1 MYKRILVP
9 LDGSDNAYY
18 ALEHAIALAKVF
30 DSQLFLLN
38 VIDVNRFGVYS
49 PDVFTSAAPDMMSFD
64 QAQSKKL
71 LERAQ
76 DQVAAHQLHAETIR
90 QTGVPKVTIAVDVPK
105 AQNIDLIVI
114 GRSGTNAISRLFLGS
129 TTAYVVRN
137 TEANVTVVNMPND
150 EAEEVEH
157 TGDVSADDSK

>member
-64 QAQSKKL
+64 QA
-71 LERAQ
+71 R
-76 DQVAAHQLHAETIR
+76 
-90 QTGVPKVTIAVDVPK
+90 
-105 AQNIDLIVI
+105 
-114 GRSGTNAISRLFLGS
+114 
-129 TTAYVVRN
+129 VRN
-137 TEANVTVVNMPND
+137 CWSGPRIKLQPTSCTPKQF
-150 EAEEVEH
+150 
-157 TGDVSADDSK
+157 GKLGYPK

>member
-1 MYKRILVP
+1 MYERILVP
-9 LDGSDNAYY
+9 LDGSDNAYF
-18 ALEHAIALAKVF
+18 ALEHAIELAKVF

-38 VIDVNRFGVYS
+38 VIDTNRFGVYS

-64 QAQSKKL
+64 EAQSKKL
-71 LERAQ
+71 LEQAQ
-76 DQVAAHQLHAETIR
+76 ERVEAHQLRAEIIR
-90 QTGVPKVTIAVDVPK
+90 QTGVPKVAIAVDVPK

-150 EAEEVEH
+150 DAEKLERTDATQDE
-157 TGDVSADDSK
+157 TD

>member
-64 QAQSKKL
+64 QARIKL
-71 LERAQ
+71 Q
-76 DQVAAHQLHAETIR
+76 PTSC
-90 QTGVPKVTIAVDVPK
+90 TPKQFGKLGYPK
-105 AQNIDLIVI
+105 
-114 GRSGTNAISRLFLGS
+114 
-129 TTAYVVRN
+129 
-137 TEANVTVVNMPND
+137 
-150 EAEEVEH
+150 
-157 TGDVSADDSK
+157 

>member
-18 ALEHAIALAKVF
+18 ALDHAIELAKVF
-30 DSQLFLLN
+30 DSKLYLLN
-38 VIDVNRFGVYS
+38 VIDINRFGMYS
-49 PDVFTSAAPDMMSFD
+49 ADVFTRAVPDMMSFD

-76 DQVAAHQLHAETIR
+76 ERVEAQHIEAEVIR
-90 QTGVPKVTIAVDVPK
+90 KTGVPKVMIAVDVPE
-105 AQNIDLIVI
+105 AQKIDLIVI
-114 GRSGTNAISRLFLGS
+114 GRTGTNAISRLFLGS

-137 TEANVTVVNMPND
+137 TPANVTVVNLPND
-150 EAEEVEH
+150 KVMEQEQAKAANEASSE
-157 TGDVSADDSK
+157 

>member
-1 MYKRILVP
+1 MYERILVS
-9 LDGSDNAYY
+9 LDGSDNAYF
-18 ALEHAIALAKVF
+18 ALEHAIELAKVF

-38 VIDVNRFGVYS
+38 VIDTNRFGVYS

-64 QAQSKKL
+64 EAQSKKL
-71 LERAQ
+71 LEQAQ
-76 DQVAAHQLHAETIR
+76 ERVEAHQLRAEIIR
-90 QTGVPKVTIAVDVPK
+90 QTGVPKVAIAVDVPK

-150 EAEEVEH
+150 DAEELER
-157 TGDVSADDSK
+157 TDATQDETD

>member
-1 MYKRILVP
+1 MYERILVP
-9 LDGSDNAYY
+9 LDGSDNAYF
-18 ALEHAIALAKVF
+18 ALEHAIELAKVF
-30 DSQLFLLN
+30 ESQLFLLN
-38 VIDVNRFGVYS
+38 VIDTNRFGVYS

-64 QAQSKKL
+64 EAQSKKL
-71 LERAQ
+71 LEQAQ
-76 DQVAAHQLHAETIR
+76 ERVEAHQLRAEIIR
-90 QTGVPKVTIAVDVPK
+90 QTGVPKVAIAVDVPK

-150 EAEEVEH
+150 DAEELER
-157 TGDVSADDSK
+157 TDATQDETD

>member
-1 MYKRILVP
+1 MYERILVP
-9 LDGSDNAYY
+9 LDGSDNAYF
-18 ALEHAIALAKVF
+18 ALEHAIELAKVF

-38 VIDVNRFGVYS
+38 VIDTNRFGVYS

-64 QAQSKKL
+64 EAQSKKL
-71 LERAQ
+71 LEQAQ
-76 DQVAAHQLHAETIR
+76 ERVEAHQLRAEIIR
-90 QTGVPKVTIAVDVPK
+90 QTGVPKVAIAVDVPK

-137 TEANVTVVNMPND
+137 TEANVTGVNMPND
-150 EAEEVEH
+150 DAEELER
-157 TGDVSADDSK
+157 TDATQDETD